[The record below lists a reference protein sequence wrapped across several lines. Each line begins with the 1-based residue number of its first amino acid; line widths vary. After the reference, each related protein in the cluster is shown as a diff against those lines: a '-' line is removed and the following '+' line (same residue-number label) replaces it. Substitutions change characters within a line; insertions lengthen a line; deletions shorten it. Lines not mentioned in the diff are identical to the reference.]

1 MTLLAPN
8 SDCSIFIAK
17 LTLSA
22 CTTVVTTTPLALTVA
37 RNRFI
42 TIFIVRVREQR
53 ETIRA

>member
-1 MTLLAPN
+1 
-8 SDCSIFIAK
+8 